1 MKRYISSLSFL
12 FVFSFFLT
20 NCAQED
26 FDIPKLECTQ
36 PDLKVN
42 QTVAQVKANANAI
55 VAQYPF
61 EDIIEAYVVSSDEG
75 GNFFK
80 SISFQTLATPT
91 SPAIGFSVPIDATN
105 LYIDFRLG
113 NKVYLKLKNQYT
125 DINFG
130 GLRIGCNLCQFL

>member
-1 MKRYISSLSFL
+1 MKRYISSLSIL

-36 PDLKVN
+36 PDLKIN

-55 VAQYPF
+55 VAQYPY
-61 EDIIEAYVVSSDEG
+61 DDSIEAYVVSSDEG

-80 SISFQTLATPT
+80 TISFQ
-91 SPAIGFSVPIDATN
+91 
-105 LYIDFRLG
+105 
-113 NKVYLKLKNQYT
+113 
-125 DINFG
+125 
-130 GLRIGCNLCQFL
+130 